1 MLISGTGYLI
11 ISLIKNE
18 LGGLPDINQSLPV
31 PIPPW
36 LLNSRN
42 SAFE

>member
-1 MLISGTGYLI
+1 MLIPEPIYLI

-18 LGGLPDINQSLPV
+18 VGGLPDINQTLPV